1 MRLSDAPVLHRYVDA
16 QLNSARTVRRNV
28 YHALLHAVAAGYT
41 AARSRALRL
50 RQPRIFLRCV
60 EELLRVASAIARG
73 SQRACC
79 ALPGAGLGAPATL
92 LEPHEVVWLG
102 AAALRTL
109 LLHRPDP
116 FGRAVQKLL

>member
-1 MRLSDAPVLHRYVDA
+1 MCALIASDQDFGPWSVCVC
-16 QLNSARTVRRNV
+16 
-28 YHALLHAVAAGYT
+28 GPT
-41 AARSRALRL
+41 AARESNSGAACSYHCLPL
-50 RQPRIFLRCV
+50 PLP
-60 EELLRVASAIARG
+60 LP
-73 SQRACC
+73 RACC